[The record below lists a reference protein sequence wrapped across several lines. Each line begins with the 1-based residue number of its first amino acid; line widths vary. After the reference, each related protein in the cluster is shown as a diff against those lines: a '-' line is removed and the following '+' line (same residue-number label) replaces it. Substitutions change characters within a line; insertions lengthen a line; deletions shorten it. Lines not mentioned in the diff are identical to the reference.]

1 MMVSSTLLSAKWRVA
16 HFSPQRIGCSTTST
30 MIACVDS
37 PHCCSGRVL
46 GVALS
51 RVRYPVWESAAE
63 TIGPASTIQ
72 GLEPDSLRHAAAA
85 HRLPSLHTDSLLQ
98 PTSGSARA
106 SHAPEKRFSSA
117 ASTRKGSKNFSTKL
131 SKSAQPVLLAEGP
144 IHKWKMVLY
153 IFTEVAVIVGCRTH
167 TVLVGSY

>member
-1 MMVSSTLLSAKWRVA
+1 
-16 HFSPQRIGCSTTST
+16 

-51 RVRYPVWESAAE
+51 WVRYPVWESAAE

-106 SHAPEKRFSSA
+106 SHAPEKKF
-117 ASTRKGSKNFSTKL
+117 TGNN
-131 SKSAQPVLLAEGP
+131 
-144 IHKWKMVLY
+144 VLY
-153 IFTEVAVIVGCRTH
+153 NLSEHINIICLWTLGEYF
-167 TVLVGSY
+167 